1 MAIFDDMP
9 PTRKPVHEIGAD
21 LALLSADELRQRID
35 ALRSEIARLEEEI
48 EMKTSS
54 KAAAERFFR

>member
-21 LALLSADELRQRID
+21 LALLSADELRSASMRC
-35 ALRSEIARLEEEI
+35 AARLRGW
-48 EMKTSS
+48 KRKS
-54 KAAAERFFR
+54 R